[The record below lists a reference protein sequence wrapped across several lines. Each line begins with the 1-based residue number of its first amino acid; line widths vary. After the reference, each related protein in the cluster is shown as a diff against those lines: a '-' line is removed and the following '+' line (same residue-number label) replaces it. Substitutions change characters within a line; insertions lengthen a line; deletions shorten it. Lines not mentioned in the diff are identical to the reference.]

1 MSVRAYIV
9 YTDFNKQEYVIK
21 RNFNDEEIH
30 CLEKRTYE
38 SANPLFNVWHHTEMF
53 DLIRENGYDS
63 TNNDA
68 SGEIGIDKDEYYNAL
83 DELSTDEFKKIID
96 LDNGYGKEILKNI
109 DKWFEDNDFLVLNCY

>member
-9 YTDFNKQEYVIK
+9 YTDLYESEYVIK

-30 CLEKRTYE
+30 CVEKKTYE
-38 SANPLFNVWHHTEMF
+38 SVKPLFNVWHHEQVF

-63 TNNDA
+63 TDNDS

-83 DELSTDEFKKIID
+83 EELSLNELYKIIE
-96 LDNGYGKEILKNI
+96 LDNGYGKTILEKI
-109 DKWFEDNDFLVLNCY
+109 DEWFNDNDFLVLNCY